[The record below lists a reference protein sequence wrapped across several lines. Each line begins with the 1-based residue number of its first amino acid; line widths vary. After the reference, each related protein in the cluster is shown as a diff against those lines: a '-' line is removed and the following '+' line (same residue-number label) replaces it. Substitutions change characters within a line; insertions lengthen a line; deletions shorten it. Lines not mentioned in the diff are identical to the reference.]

1 MQCYFHPPP
10 PCSTQ
15 SLLSGI
21 TFDFHQDCFNI
32 TTSNQQYPTQHP
44 NWTHYWLQTSWTPSQ
59 LTQRTL
65 PQTSSIPVSPTSRK
79 TSHHFSTI
87 SLISKLGCICFCNTS
102 SKNYITITSSILF
115 YLPPEHTDPPWGK
128 RNNPLTSQHRLH
140 YQELLIITPWCSR
153 HPWICRPHQSERN
166 ARWWPETSL
175 PVHMCCPR
183 LCHHGNGGGAVNVW
197 RTLSLPRKSRAG
209 AMGNGSGVCVCVLA
223 SG

>member
-87 SLISKLGCICFCNTS
+87 SLISKLGCICFRNAS
-102 SKNYITITSSILF
+102 SKNYIAMMTKSGAAHVHRQRSLR
-115 YLPPEHTDPPWGK
+115 PPA
-128 RNNPLTSQHRLH
+128 RIPLWLMRTAYSGMSWASRSDDKKF
-140 YQELLIITPWCSR
+140 LIMESMLG
-153 HPWICRPHQSERN
+153 SEWVVPFSPGWVSVFR
-166 ARWWPETSL
+166 
-175 PVHMCCPR
+175 
-183 LCHHGNGGGAVNVW
+183 G
-197 RTLSLPRKSRAG
+197 
-209 AMGNGSGVCVCVLA
+209 
-223 SG
+223 